1 MHYKRLSG
9 SITFS
14 YLLSGIWCDLYRNKQ
29 RINQIFKWALI
40 KCLKYCSSVE
50 EVQLSWYSIRHSTDV
65 LSSTAEL
72 IETNSIHFKFWN
84 SFKNFVCVLSVTLL
98 VVVPVFWCQMCAGL
112 EQCSA
117 SHLINF
123 VQRVKLK
130 SRYVQTI
137 LWISWENMFH
147 AGCGAS
153 RPDVLQWDCYDISPT
168 QDT

>member
-1 MHYKRLSG
+1 MFEILH
-9 SITFS
+9 T
-14 YLLSGIWCDLYRNKQ
+14 
-29 RINQIFKWALI
+29 
-40 KCLKYCSSVE
+40 VE

-112 EQCSA
+112 ELCSA

-153 RPDVLQWDCYDISPT
+153 SPDVLQWNCYDISPA
-168 QDT
+168 QDTKPFARQLVKVNHWASKDQREYCHKENHN

>member
-1 MHYKRLSG
+1 MFEILH
-9 SITFS
+9 T
-14 YLLSGIWCDLYRNKQ
+14 
-29 RINQIFKWALI
+29 
-40 KCLKYCSSVE
+40 VE

-84 SFKNFVCVLSVTLL
+84 SFKNFVCVLSRTLL

-137 LWISWENMFH
+137 LWISWENMSH
-147 AGCGAS
+147 AGCGIVMTS
-153 RPDVLQWDCYDISPT
+153 VQLKTHKTFCKTVGISKPLSKQRPKIILP
-168 QDT
+168 